1 MTWIKTIPPEEADN
15 ALKKRYE
22 EIYSLYPNEYKA
34 EVYAVK
40 NPYNE
45 STDSVTHAHSLI
57 PDAMQHAIST
67 FGVLMADDLP
77 LTRRQQEMIA
87 TVVSSLNR
95 CFY

>member
-34 EVYAVK
+34 EVDAVK